1 MVPMAPL
8 LDPGSDPVMLGEAV
22 EWNAGKCLSDRALL
36 ERWQEW
42 YRKAK
47 GP

>member
-1 MVPMAPL
+1 
-8 LDPGSDPVMLGEAV
+8 MLGEAV
-22 EWNAGKCLSDRALL
+22 EWNAAQCLSDRAAL
-36 ERWQEW
+36 ERWQKW